1 MKTEHTVTYRPG
13 HKREVPMI
21 RISNHSLIEA
31 NFRIGDRF
39 GVKYGNGIIVL
50 TRINEEICVAK
61 NSSASGLEA

>member
-1 MKTEHTVTYRPG
+1 MTYRPG

-61 NSSASGLEA
+61 NSSASGPVA